1 VRQIKKVVCFG
12 VSSGAQKITLSGFN
26 GCPSDMPVN
35 RSLLWSPTSQ
45 KPEVI
50 SHLLLSGLEN
60 ERVIKF
66 AGFYGL
72 RRSLELPDITII
84 STIAPT
90 HRLANAIQ
98 AISLTRYYR

>member
-35 RSLLWSPTSQ
+35 RSLLWSPISQ

-50 SHLLLSGLEN
+50 SHLLLSGFEN
-60 ERVIKF
+60 ERVIEF

-72 RRSLELPDITII
+72 RRSPKLPKITII
-84 STIAPT
+84 SIIILI
-90 HRLANAIQ
+90 HRLANVILAIF
-98 AISLTRYYR
+98 LTRYYR